1 MRIQIVSDLDLKFR
15 NPSPEIASSTDVLVG
30 HRTGVAARS
39 GAPHTGA
46 KRLSRTPETRPMHP
60 DHAPIL
66 VLPNALSDQAAA
78 ETLELLYAIATVVE
92 NHYADQ
98 IRRYRF
104 PADQRQQPLWKE
116 TDPPF

>member
-1 MRIQIVSDLDLKFR
+1 
-15 NPSPEIASSTDVLVG
+15 
-30 HRTGVAARS
+30 
-39 GAPHTGA
+39 
-46 KRLSRTPETRPMHP
+46 MHP

-66 VLPNALSDQAAA
+66 VLPNALSDQTAA